1 MRNTRDPPDAYI
13 MSPRYD
19 RIIRHV
25 RCHDKVATPL
35 PLDSSIQTKHQQ
47 HFRKSQSRLAVNCK
61 PRGSCWIVILMP
73 YLLNTSKVA
82 SEMNL
87 VRIIRKKKKKQTRVV
102 VLIKAQ
108 TCNSVGL
115 QIAVI
120 FLILYLKKISVII
133 SLLK

>member
-25 RCHDKVATPL
+25 RCHDKVATSL
-35 PLDSSIQTKHQQ
+35 PLDSSIQTKQVPAFPQ
-47 HFRKSQSRLAVNCK
+47 AQSRLAVNCK

-87 VRIIRKKKKKQTRVV
+87 MRIIRKKKKTNKGGCVNKGAD
-102 VLIKAQ
+102 L
-108 TCNSVGL
+108 
-115 QIAVI
+115 
-120 FLILYLKKISVII
+120 
-133 SLLK
+133 